1 MGSRVDLLGGDRG
14 TTCAPPDGAD
24 RSPADVGGLLK
35 SLRGEEL
42 RCTKGQLSQKSARA
56 VKGKTSLGMAH
67 EHFPNLSNPHAQGS
81 IGFEQ
86 ICVGPKAHVRVCQ
99 ARKPVL
105 DENARVH
112 PEMWSRP
119 VRSLLISSRMSV

>member
-1 MGSRVDLLGGDRG
+1 M
-14 TTCAPPDGAD
+14 
-24 RSPADVGGLLK
+24 GGLLK